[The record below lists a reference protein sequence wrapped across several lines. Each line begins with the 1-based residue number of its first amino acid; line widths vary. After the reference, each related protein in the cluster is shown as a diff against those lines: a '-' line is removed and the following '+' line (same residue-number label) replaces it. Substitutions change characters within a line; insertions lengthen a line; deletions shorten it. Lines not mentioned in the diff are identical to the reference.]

1 MNIEIYEN
9 KLTVDSYIE
18 IKKTAFKI
26 NNSKLQIEKSLKN
39 DLYDV
44 VAIDGNKLVGMGRIV
59 GDGAIYWYL
68 QDIVV
73 IPEYQGKGIGRII
86 VKKLMDYIY
95 NNSLSDTKTTIGLM
109 AAKGKEEFY
118 KKFGFIERPNDNQG
132 PGMIQIISK

>member
-118 KKFGFIERPNDNQG
+118 KKFGFIERQRLWRYAPKKG
-132 PGMIQIISK
+132 KS

>member
-18 IKKTAFKI
+18 IKQTAFKI

-109 AAKGKEEFY
+109 AAKGKEGFY
-118 KKFGFIERPNDNQG
+118 EKFGFVVRPNDYQG
-132 PGMIQIISK
+132 PEIIQIISK